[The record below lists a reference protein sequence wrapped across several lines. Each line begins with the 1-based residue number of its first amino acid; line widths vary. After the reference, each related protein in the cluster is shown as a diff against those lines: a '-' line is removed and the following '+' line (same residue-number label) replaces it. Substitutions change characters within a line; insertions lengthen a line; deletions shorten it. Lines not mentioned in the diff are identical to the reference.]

1 MKKWLK
7 SEVYETCEQY
17 TGALLTGEQSKV
29 AAIETCA
36 KKKKKKKR
44 VKRKRGCRISVSK
57 PTLNRLPKRQFGPK
71 VR

>member
-29 AAIETCA
+29 AATEMCA
-36 KKKKKKKR
+36 KKKKKKKE
-44 VKRKRGCRISVSK
+44 
-57 PTLNRLPKRQFGPK
+57 
-71 VR
+71 